1 MPPVISA
8 PMFPHLSERV
18 FGTKLYAN
26 VIMLGIAFQRGE
38 LPLSLD
44 SLEYGIQETMGSA
57 ATENW
62 LAFKLGRKVAHDAAH
77 DASTAPVAC
86 RNNWRGLS

>member
-1 MPPVISA
+1 
-8 PMFPHLSERV
+8 
-18 FGTKLYAN
+18 
-26 VIMLGIAFQRGE
+26 MLGIAFQRGE

-62 LAFKLGRKVAHDAAH
+62 LAFKLGRKIAHDAARR
-77 DASTAPVAC
+77 ARARRRRRKTPITKSS
-86 RNNWRGLS
+86 RKNRRG